1 METVSHILSSTHIL
15 FYHLWR
21 HLSSPL
27 ASKENNFTA
36 IWNAAKIAFLNSW
49 ILLIFWNFMAP
60 FGVLLILKILTN
72 SLDYTNFSD
81 LLSDLFDKLNGNKEV
96 QLRNMTKEK
105 SFWKNIYN
113 NFGILLLLSILSI
126 FYFSIIFKARKFR
139 LDETLFWVFT
149 IDNILFL
156 LNLCIIKTWIVK
168 SSNSSGA
175 RIQLIFPSIFQRIYF
190 FRQG

>member
-1 METVSHILSSTHIL
+1 
-15 FYHLWR
+15 
-21 HLSSPL
+21 
-27 ASKENNFTA
+27 
-36 IWNAAKIAFLNSW
+36 
-49 ILLIFWNFMAP
+49 MAP

-113 NFGILLLLSILSI
+113 HFGILLLLFILSI

-139 LDETLFWVFT
+139 LDRNFILSLHDWQYFVPFEFMYYQNLNTFSLQIRVSVWSQNSAYFSVNFSENLFFPARVALQF
-149 IDNILFL
+149 
-156 LNLCIIKTWIVK
+156 
-168 SSNSSGA
+168 SMSNHCY
-175 RIQLIFPSIFQRIYF
+175 LTNFV
-190 FRQG
+190 

>member
-1 METVSHILSSTHIL
+1 
-15 FYHLWR
+15 
-21 HLSSPL
+21 
-27 ASKENNFTA
+27 
-36 IWNAAKIAFLNSW
+36 
-49 ILLIFWNFMAP
+49 MAP